1 MSTYSSVRTQGGA
14 ITIFICMMMLIFM
27 TLMVVSA
34 YSISTVNLQ
43 SVSNAQAREESIAA
57 AQSVIEQVVAS
68 SFTDNPTVA
77 ALDDFPVD
85 INNDG
90 INDYWVDLAVPVCVR
105 ATRANTKTASSV
117 TLPGMTAVDAWNT
130 IWELDAIAVATDP
143 DGVRGDTG
151 ARVRVRQGVRKLLSE
166 LEKDLVCS

>member
-1 MSTYSSVRTQGGA
+1 
-14 ITIFICMMMLIFM
+14 
-27 TLMVVSA
+27 
-34 YSISTVNLQ
+34 
-43 SVSNAQAREESIAA
+43 
-57 AQSVIEQVVAS
+57 
-68 SFTDNPTVA
+68 
-77 ALDDFPVD
+77 VD

-151 ARVRVRQGVRKLLSE
+151 ASVRVRQGVRKLLSE